1 MILEDL
7 ACHLLCLN
15 LYISALILHNTVF
28 MDIWDEISSDRDSG
42 AKRLVAEYGDRLFT
56 AAYRIVQNESEA
68 EDLTFRTFERVIL
81 KIDQYDGRS
90 RFFSWLYSVMLN
102 FRRMDLRRKGANS
115 LVFDGDIPDTE
126 DPMPDPGETSAIT
139 DDADTVR
146 NAIARLP
153 ESLRTVVV
161 LHYFDDLPLSEI
173 GKVLSV
179 PLGTVKFRLH
189 HARRELLKY
198 LSQTISCETSSNIM

>member
-1 MILEDL
+1 MEDL

-126 DPMPDPGETSAIT
+126 DPTPDPGEASAIT
-139 DDADTVR
+139 DDADAVR

-153 ESLRTVVV
+153 EPLRTVVV

-189 HARRELLKY
+189 RARRELLKD
-198 LSQTISCETSSNIM
+198 LSQTISCETSSNVM

>member
-1 MILEDL
+1 
-7 ACHLLCLN
+7 
-15 LYISALILHNTVF
+15 

-126 DPMPDPGETSAIT
+126 DPTPDPGEASAIT
-139 DDADTVR
+139 DDADAVR

-189 HARRELLKY
+189 RTESACKRLFARKSGVRPQEEL
-198 LSQTISCETSSNIM
+198 